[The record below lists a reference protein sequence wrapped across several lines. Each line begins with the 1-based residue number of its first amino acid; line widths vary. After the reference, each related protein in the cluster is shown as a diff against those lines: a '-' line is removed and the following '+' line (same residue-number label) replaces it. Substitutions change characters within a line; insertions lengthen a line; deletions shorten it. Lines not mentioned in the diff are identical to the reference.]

1 MMNAAE
7 LSKGFILSAALL
19 LMSSCSYM
27 QQVADAGQTT
37 AAKAEASEKTSAQPV
52 AVNTATKQ
60 PAQQPSAT
68 RPTAS
73 NTAGNALRINNPKYG
88 RITADKSSPKAGEQ
102 VALTVHLPA
111 DCELASLSVADSK
124 GNLLSVSADG
134 SFVMPSGT
142 ATVSAQV
149 VKPDNTDMVAVKGA
163 TIEKK
168 VMASPSIFHD
178 KVPLT
183 VNDYYICDHPIT
195 QGEWERYMTYYG
207 VASKGTEYG
216 QSDAY
221 DAYKPKP
228 ELGIGKDYPVY
239 YVSPME
245 VIIYCNLMSMAQG
258 LEPCYYDEQHQCD
271 PKEWA
276 KNPAFKIATDA
287 NGKYYVNDYV
297 FSGFALDCNE
307 QANGYRI
314 LSEAEWEY
322 AAREGNDGFKPEHYK
337 ITTWDRETYEST
349 RWADGEPHPIKQKAP
364 NALGIYDLMD
374 NQAYTSDGVL
384 RGGQAYPVS
393 NNYTVRARYTFNISS
408 DTRNSF
414 GFRLVRTKKQ
424 PKYVV
429 YQ

>member
-1 MMNAAE
+1 MRPVMMNAAE

-149 VKPDNTDMVAVKGA
+149 VKPDNTDPLAAKLA
-163 TIEKK
+163 ELE
-168 VMASPSIFHD
+168 
-178 KVPLT
+178 KVPLVT
-183 VNDYYICDHPIT
+183 T
-195 QGEWERYMTYYG
+195 QMET
-207 VASKGTEYG
+207 
-216 QSDAY
+216 D
-221 DAYKPKP
+221 
-228 ELGIGKDYPVY
+228 ELI
-239 YVSPME
+239 SR
-245 VIIYCNLMSMAQG
+245 L
-258 LEPCYYDEQHQCD
+258 
-271 PKEWA
+271 KEL
-276 KNPAFKIATDA
+276 KEKI
-287 NGKYYVNDYV
+287 
-297 FSGFALDCNE
+297 
-307 QANGYRI
+307 
-314 LSEAEWEY
+314 
-322 AAREGNDGFKPEHYK
+322 
-337 ITTWDRETYEST
+337 
-349 RWADGEPHPIKQKAP
+349 
-364 NALGIYDLMD
+364 
-374 NQAYTSDGVL
+374 
-384 RGGQAYPVS
+384 
-393 NNYTVRARYTFNISS
+393 
-408 DTRNSF
+408 
-414 GFRLVRTKKQ
+414 
-424 PKYVV
+424 
-429 YQ
+429 